1 MYRHFRAHRSI
12 EGSIEAANIKHK
24 LSSNIVK
31 NVLNTFV
38 QVNILTSVCYIK
50 VTILLISFKS
60 SLKLFYVAFQ
70 EIQNFAADA
79 APVSATRCLAAA
91 PLAATPVFHPNF
103 VSPRNQQRLK

>member
-31 NVLNTFV
+31 NMLNTFV

-50 VTILLISFKS
+50 VKI
-60 SLKLFYVAFQ
+60 
-70 EIQNFAADA
+70 
-79 APVSATRCLAAA
+79 
-91 PLAATPVFHPNF
+91 
-103 VSPRNQQRLK
+103 

>member
-50 VTILLISFKS
+50 ILLISFKS
-60 SLKLFYVAFQ
+60 SLKLFNVAFQ

-103 VSPRNQQRLK
+103 VSLRDQQRLK